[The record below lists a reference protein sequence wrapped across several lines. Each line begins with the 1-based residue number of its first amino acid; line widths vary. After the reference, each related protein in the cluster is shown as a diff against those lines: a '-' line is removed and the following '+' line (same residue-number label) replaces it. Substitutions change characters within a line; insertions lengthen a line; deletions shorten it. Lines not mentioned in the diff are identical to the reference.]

1 MTNKQCERRLAQALD
16 ALRPKTDV
24 SAVAGAMPAPAAA
37 TPVSVSRMHRVRRYV
52 AAVAAAAV
60 MVAGVGTWWL
70 TRPEDK
76 PPVTPATN
84 DTAVTATVTTAPT
97 EQDVTTTTTATG
109 TTVGTADST
118 DTTGSAAT
126 SATLAPTKPTTAPTQ
141 GGVTDPPEVTPVTSL
156 KEAKAA
162 IAAGRYEAAYLYL
175 LTDTS
180 QEAVELLDKF
190 VYVPVGKIDA
200 NNGTSSWTYDEMGL
214 PEMESVEDESAGVRK
229 QTQKIYTYDPQGRV
243 KTKTLLTIMDGE
255 ETYRQEYIY
264 TYDDAGYLVRED
276 YNTYY
281 VLIPTRCTK
290 VYTYDERGNRIRE
303 EHVGEECSGNITT
316 YTYDEANRLLVK
328 LESYAESGGWHKQEY
343 VYDAAGRVLKK
354 TFLYSDGDGDIYEY
368 TYDESGVQ
376 TSYFH
381 TLLHEPNHWQKWHME
396 GNQKVYEYK
405 HSNTGNYEKYIE
417 EDGKAVYRYSIR
429 YDTLTNK
436 YGVFQDKALV
446 SESESFYDERGN
458 LLREIEWHDY
468 HPSMDDDDYG
478 VCRLGIYDDK
488 GNRVE
493 SRQYTFTNREDPEGS
508 AGSVRITATY
518 VYVYDEAG
526 RVLEYQRTDSQGKV
540 STHVYAYDAAGRI
553 IKDGSYTKKGV
564 FLGDEYTYDAAG
576 RVLIYKKT
584 YNTDYWHC
592 TTYTYDEAGH
602 KIGVE
607 YTSSTGTWTK
617 YTYDAAGNLL
627 RKEDNEGVIYACTWE
642 LRYYPDGLTAEH
654 RQELEEFRNATGG
667 DEIFDDSESDFE
679 GGLVDE

>member
-1 MTNKQCERRLAQALD
+1 MTNKQWERRLAQAMGT
-16 ALRPKTDV
+16 LRPETDFDT
-24 SAVAGAMPAPAAA
+24 VAGAIPAPATEADA
-37 TPVSVSRMHRVRRYV
+37 VIHRHSLRRYV

-60 MVAGVGTWWL
+60 MVTGVGVWWY
-70 TRPEDK
+70 TRPADK
-76 PPVTPATN
+76 PPVTQSDASP
-84 DTAVTATVTTAPT
+84 DTATSTTGNTTVTTDGT
-97 EQDVTTTTTATG
+97 SSTTGGTVSTTDGITTTTG
-109 TTVGTADST
+109 TV
-118 DTTGSAAT
+118 
-126 SATLAPTKPTTAPTQ
+126 APTKPTTKPTTPP
-141 GGVTDPPEVTPVTSL
+141 VTPPKAPVTSL

-162 IAAGRYEAAYLYL
+162 IADGRYEVAYLYL
-175 LTDTS
+175 LTDNS
-180 QEAVELLDKF
+180 KEAVELLEKF
-190 VYVPVGKIDA
+190 VYVPVGKTDA

-281 VLIPTRCTK
+281 VPIPTRCTK

-328 LESYAESGGWHKQEY
+328 LESYVESGGWHKQEY

-354 TFLYSDGDGDIYEY
+354 TFLRSDGDGDIYEY

-381 TLLHEPNHWQKWHME
+381 TLLHEPNHWQKWYMD
-396 GNQKVYEYK
+396 GNQTVYEYK

-446 SESESFYDERGN
+446 SESESFYNERGN

-488 GNRVE
+488 GNCVE

-667 DEIFDDSESDFE
+667 DEIFDDSGSDFE
-679 GGLVDE
+679 GGLVDA